1 GNSLGRELNR
11 AHIRR
16 VSINRSTGRY
26 TAADLDRNAASA
38 HGGHSPYPSS
48 LIVITIGNAEPVV
61 TLLQSQLRCAQ
72 QGVILNL
79 FTGSQRVARKSDAPA
94 IGSQWILMV
103 AKPIL
108 RRRTIGSRPR

>member
-1 GNSLGRELNR
+1 SDL

-26 TAADLDRNAASA
+26 TAADFYRNAASA
-38 HGGHSPYPSS
+38 HRGHSSYPAL
-48 LIVITIGNAEPVV
+48 LIVIAIGNAEPVV
-61 TLLQSQLRCAQ
+61 TLLQGQLRGAQ

-79 FTGSQRVARKSDAPA
+79 FTGSQRVTGKSDAPA
-94 IGSQWILMV
+94 IGSQWVLMV

-108 RRRTIGSRPR
+108 RRRAIGSRPR